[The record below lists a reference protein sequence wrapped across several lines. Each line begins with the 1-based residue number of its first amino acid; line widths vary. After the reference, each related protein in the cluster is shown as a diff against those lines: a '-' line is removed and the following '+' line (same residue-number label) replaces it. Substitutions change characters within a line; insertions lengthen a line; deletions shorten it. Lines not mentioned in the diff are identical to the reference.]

1 MFRFEDPAYL
11 YLLAVVPVL
20 ALIRY
25 LTGLRQR
32 RRLRKFGDL
41 NLLKEL
47 MPDVSGWRP
56 AVKFWLLE
64 AVLALLIIVMARPQM
79 GTRITTDKRVGIETV
94 IAMDISNSML
104 AEDVSPSRLDR
115 SKMLVE
121 DLVDNFSN
129 DKIGLIVFAGE
140 AFVQLPITSDFVSA
154 KMFLNN
160 ITPSLIEAQGTDI
173 ATAINMASHSFTQ
186 QEGVGKAIIVITDG
200 EDHEGGAVEAAEQAR
215 KKGMNVF
222 VLGIGSAGGAP
233 IKTADGTGYITDNT
247 GNTVMSVL
255 NEDMCKEIAVAGNG
269 AYIHVDNNS
278 NAQERLS
285 KELDKLAKSEIS
297 SSVYS
302 DYDEQFQVFCIIAAL
317 LLLIEVCLM
326 ERKNR
331 RFRNIKLFGRRTA
344 GLLLLFAVP
353 VVGTY
358 GQSERGYIRSGNKQY
373 RSKNYPEAE
382 ISYRKAIEKNRD
394 NAQAVYNLGNAL
406 LLQQKDSAAIRQFE
420 QSAKMEKNPL
430 RKAKSFHNIGVI
442 CQGHKMFAEAIAAY
456 KDALRLNPNDDETR
470 YNLELCK
477 RQLKQQ
483 KQDDKKDKNKEQD
496 NKDKQD
502 KNKEEKQKQEK
513 DKQQKQEE
521 QQKDNKMSKENAE
534 QLLNAAMQQERNT
547 QQRMKKAMQPQRS
560 RRLQKNW

>member
-25 LTGLRQR
+25 LTGLKQS

-56 AVKFWLLE
+56 AAKFWLLE
-64 AVLALLIIVMARPQM
+64 AVLAFLIIIMARPQM
-79 GTRITTDKRVGIETV
+79 GTKISTEKRVGIETV

-104 AEDVSPSRLDR
+104 AEDVTPNRLDR

-160 ITPSLIEAQGTDI
+160 IKPSLIETQGTDI
-173 ATAINMASHSFTQ
+173 ATAINMASHSFTR

-222 VLGIGSAGGAP
+222 VLGIGSTGGAP
-233 IKTADGTGYITDNT
+233 IRMEGSNEYITDNT
-247 GNTVMSVL
+247 GNVVMSVL
-255 NEDMCKEIAVAGNG
+255 NEDMCKEIATAGKG
-269 AYIHVDNNS
+269 AYIHVDNTS

-285 KELDKLAKSEIS
+285 EELDKLAKGEMS
-297 SSVYS
+297 STVYS
-302 DYDEQFQVFCIIAAL
+302 DYDEQFQVFGIIAI
-317 LLLIEVCLM
+317 LLLIIEICLM
-326 ERKNR
+326 ERKNP
-331 RFRNIKLFGRRTA
+331 RFRNIKLFGNRTA
-344 GLLLLFAVP
+344 GLLLLFIVP
-353 VVGTY
+353 SVCTY
-358 GQSERGYIRSGNKQY
+358 GQSDRRYVKSGNKQY
-373 RSKNYPEAE
+373 RSKNYSEAE
-382 ISYRKAIEKNRD
+382 VDYRKAIEKNKD
-394 NAQAVYNLGNAL
+394 NSQAVYNLGNAL
-406 LLQQKDSAAIRQFE
+406 LFQQKDSAAIRQYE
-420 QSAKMEKNPL
+420 QSAKMEKNPI
-430 RKAKSFHNIGVI
+430 RKAKSYHNIGVI
-442 CQGHKMFAEAIAAY
+442 CQNHKMFAEAIEAY
-456 KDALRLNPNDDETR
+456 KNALRQNPQDDETR

-483 KQDDKKDKNKEQD
+483 KQDDKKGKNKEQD
-496 NKDKQD
+496 NKDKQNED
-502 KNKEEKQKQEK
+502 KKEQQKQEK
-513 DKQQKQEE
+513 NKEQKQDN

-534 QLLNAAMQQERNT
+534 QLLNAAMQQEKNT
-547 QQRMKKAMQPQRS
+547 QQRMKDAMQQRRS